1 MEVEEQQ
8 QEEEHTTD
16 DMQQYR
22 LRGQHRTEGEERI
35 KVLPS
40 AIDDGM
46 PKAKLGRQNWETGL
60 GMD

>member
-1 MEVEEQQ
+1 MVKSRRREGEGVEVEEQ

-46 PKAKLGRQNWETGL
+46 PKAKPG
-60 GMD
+60 